1 MVEFQPSKLAVA
13 GSNPVARSS
22 FRSLKLRRE
31 PVRVRSEE
39 GTPLFGEVTWEDV
52 GVKGKAGKGHEML
65 HGFRLGI
72 SRPM

>member
-22 FRSLKLRRE
+22 FTSLNLRRE
-31 PVRVRSEE
+31 PARVSSEE
-39 GTPLFGEVTWEDV
+39 GNPSLWRVTWEEV

-65 HGFRLGI
+65 HGFRFEL